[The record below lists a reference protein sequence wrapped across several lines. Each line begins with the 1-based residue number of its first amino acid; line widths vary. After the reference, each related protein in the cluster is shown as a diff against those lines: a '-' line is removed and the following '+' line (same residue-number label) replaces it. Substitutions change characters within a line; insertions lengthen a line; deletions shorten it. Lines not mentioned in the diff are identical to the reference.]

1 MLLLAAILTFG
12 GSPIFAATI
21 GNTETFNFTGTCSDC
36 TGQGTATLVLT
47 NYTLGNDITSA
58 NFVSFDYSSNLFTMS
73 VTTDN
78 LFSIAG
84 NLPASLPSFAFVQVL
99 RSPDQTMFESSTD
112 GTWFIGAP
120 ADRGTNGIWAAAVSG
135 VPEPASSMLFLGGLI
150 GLGLLRKKRTV
161 V

>member
-1 MLLLAAILTFG
+1 MLMLAAILTFG
-12 GSPIFAATI
+12 GGASIFAATI
-21 GNTETFNFTGTCSDC
+21 DTETFNFTGTCTDC

-47 NYTLGNDITSA
+47 NYTLGNDITAA

-99 RSPDQTMFESSTD
+99 RSPDQTMFESNTD
-112 GTWFIGAP
+112 GTWFIGRP
-120 ADRGTNGIWAAAVSG
+120 SDFGTNGIWGAAVSG
-135 VPEPASSMLFLGGLI
+135 VPEPASSLLFLGGLI
-150 GLGLLRKKRTV
+150 GLGLLRKKRARL
-161 V
+161 